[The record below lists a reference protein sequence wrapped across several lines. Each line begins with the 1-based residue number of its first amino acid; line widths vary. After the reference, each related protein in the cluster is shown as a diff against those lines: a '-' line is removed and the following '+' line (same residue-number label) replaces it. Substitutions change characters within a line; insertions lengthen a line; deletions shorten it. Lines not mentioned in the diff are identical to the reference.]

1 MSVCN
6 CYCFGAVVEQ
16 ATLLLF
22 TRTTLSVSPSL
33 THTLFFAHTLF
44 MLPCTSTRV
53 FVCVCC
59 VSECVELYWLV
70 TRLGKKNR
78 AAPAAAEPSLRL
90 RRKQKQRTLSAT
102 IFATGVL
109 QQVLT
114 FNCGR
119 LFSRAAS
126 NTTIFLFSIPRSCF
140 LASQFCIIK
149 NFQTNHPL
157 NSTYYIFCLSTAKNA
172 YIFIKFLL
180 FFLFCVARIFTAAC
194 CRCFIVVAAGLVVI
208 ASNLFLY
215 GCTHV
220 HVYVFLFTKNFQP
233 KINMQFFQLLH
244 NYRQSTFILLRFYCS
259 ASVFCCIF
267 CALFFSD
274 NCDDGGGGGDD
285 DGQKQED
292 KFLCTISLLLCVA
305 FVTLR
310 TIIFTANN
318 YVALILYCCCYH
330 SAPIEFLAF

>member
-1 MSVCN
+1 MYIHIYVCR
-6 CYCFGAVVEQ
+6 FAIVIVL
-16 ATLLLF
+16 ALLSSKPLSF
-22 TRTTLSVSPSL
+22 YSPAPLYLSLPLSHTHSFLPTLSSCCR
-33 THTLFFAHTLF
+33 A
-44 MLPCTSTRV
+44 RV
-53 FVCVCC
+53 RVYLCVCVCC

-267 CALFFSD
+267 LRTLLQRQLWRRWRRRRRRRPKA
-274 NCDDGGGGGDD
+274 GR
-285 DGQKQED
+285 Q
-292 KFLCTISLLLCVA
+292 ISLYYFS
-305 FVTLR
+305 FVMCR
-310 TIIFTANN
+310 FRYASYYNF
-318 YVALILYCCCYH
+318 YCK
-330 SAPIEFLAF
+330 